1 MKNRIKGI
9 ACGIFRKEIEELI
22 RIGKLNI
29 PFDFLNSMLHLVPG
43 ELESDMNNKIKKSS
57 GQDIILLYGDCQ
69 PGISDLCR
77 NGNICRVPGI
87 NCCEI
92 ILGKSQYN
100 KLRDDGAFFLLPEW
114 TTRWEEVFKEHFG
127 FDERSLKEFMKEM
140 HNKIIYIDTGVQSI
154 PEKTLID
161 ISTFCGLPVE
171 IHEVGL
177 DNLLS
182 AIIETL
188 KISIKARRD

>member
-1 MKNRIKGI
+1 MENRIKGI

-22 RIGKLNI
+22 RIGKLDI
-29 PFDFLNSMLHLVPG
+29 PFDYLNSMLHMVPAR
-43 ELESDMNNKIKKSS
+43 LEYDIKNQIEKSS
-57 GQDIILLYGDCQ
+57 GEEIVLLYGDCQ
-69 PGISDLCR
+69 PGMSDLCR

-92 ILGKSQYN
+92 ILGKARYN
-100 KLRDDGAFFLLPEW
+100 ELREDGAFFLLPEW
-114 TTRWEEVFKEHFG
+114 TGRWEEVFKKHLG
-127 FDERSLKEFMKEM
+127 FNERSIKEFMNEM
-140 HNKIIYIDTGVQSI
+140 HSKIIYIDTGVQSI
-154 PEKTLID
+154 PEKTLVD
-161 ISTFCGLPVE
+161 ISAFCGLSVE

-182 AIIETL
+182 VVIETL